1 MKTLVVVGHTTE
13 VVPTLSSGMSH
24 RKGKRKAPGPSLA
37 TSCHQVAHCPS
48 GDPDNDTEIT
58 ADCVPEDYIANK
70 ALHDMIELT
79 VQADDV
85 ELQLCVVGGRHSSDV
100 EEEVE
105 EEEEEGRSIM
115 MRAN

>member
-1 MKTLVVVGHTTE
+1 MMWDIPLQDHFKWHVLEEGKT
-13 VVPTLSSGMSH
+13 
-24 RKGKRKAPGPSLA
+24 KGVWAVSCDIMPSD
-37 TSCHQVAHCPS
+37 CPS
-48 GDPDNDTEIT
+48 DDPDKDTEIT
-58 ADCVPEDYIANK
+58 ADCEPEDYSPNK
-70 ALHDMIELT
+70 ALHDMIEFT